1 MATKATGSKKNM
13 VDETTPKKGSKS
25 VTSKKKTNILKNIW
39 TFICTHKV
47 IFSILTIIILII
59 IFTLLFLKLSLSFT
73 EVCKKDAVCPIAD
86 KKLVP
91 PLALKLLIAL
101 SIED

>member
-47 IFSILTIIILII
+47 IFSILCDGLQAEFEKTSMLC
-59 IFTLLFLKLSLSFT
+59 LHSHS
-73 EVCKKDAVCPIAD
+73 ASYNQP
-86 KKLVP
+86 
-91 PLALKLLIAL
+91 
-101 SIED
+101 

>member
-47 IFSILTIIILII
+47 IFSIDR
-59 IFTLLFLKLSLSFT
+59 KS
-73 EVCKKDAVCPIAD
+73 VV
-86 KKLVP
+86 
-91 PLALKLLIAL
+91 
-101 SIED
+101 